1 MLLAQVCGK
10 ARLAQSAERKVR
22 KLVVVGSSVTVG
34 VLSKSIWCQF
44 VFLVI
49 RVHIPPTFLVPVRAR
64 YSVSLTRPVLIDEE
78 LQVMRKFSTF
88 DFCLCQVDFL
98 QRLAVRREVQ
108 LEQNGH
114 TVI

>member
-1 MLLAQVCGK
+1 MPTLGASIAQLVEH
-10 ARLAQSAERKVR
+10 ALRKRTVVR
-22 KLVVVGSSVTVG
+22 SVLTRG
-34 VLSKSIWCQF
+34 
-44 VFLVI
+44 
-49 RVHIPPTFLVPVRAR
+49 R
-64 YSVSLTRPVLIDEE
+64 YSVSLTPLVLIGEE
-78 LQVMRKFSTF
+78 LQVLGKFSTF

>member
-1 MLLAQVCGK
+1 M
-10 ARLAQSAERKVR
+10 
-22 KLVVVGSSVTVG
+22 VVGSSFTVG

-49 RVHIPPTFLVPVRAR
+49 PVHMLPTFLAPAWAR
-64 YSVSLTRPVLIDEE
+64 YSVSLARPVLIDEE

-88 DFCLCQVDFL
+88 DFCLCQFDFL